1 MLQNRCDNKILFG
14 FFAKKIMKKKLWK
27 KPTTVMFVD
36 YCKVCQKEITND
48 QSFLAFLNKT
58 YSHFDCDRANYIKQQ
73 QEKDA

>member
-1 MLQNRCDNKILFG
+1 
-14 FFAKKIMKKKLWK
+14 MKKKLWK

-58 YSHFDCDRANYIKQQ
+58 YSHFDCDRSDYIKQQ
-73 QEKDA
+73 EKNA